1 MDMYSLCKSIRIA
14 IDRLSLVVYSS
25 VCIKHTS
32 QDKIILRSDDMSM
45 YLYKQKSI
53 PLLETNRFCNRFVC
67 YHTKLM
73 IRKCA
78 YHQTYVDILDKF
90 IENLQTC
97 HSFPLRQLKYGQFRF
112 IRNQLNDSTYTIIR
126 KVKRS
131 VVDPKNRI
139 GRAQNQPLQSL
150 KLGPL
155 IYH

>member
-53 PLLETNRFCNRFVC
+53 PWLEIVLLLLANQDCNKFCNRFIC

-90 IENLQTC
+90 IEAHTNL
-97 HSFPLRQLKYGQFRF
+97 P
-112 IRNQLNDSTYTIIR
+112 
-126 KVKRS
+126 
-131 VVDPKNRI
+131 
-139 GRAQNQPLQSL
+139 
-150 KLGPL
+150 
-155 IYH
+155 